1 MKNLQNN
8 FKQQILKNKMAMFKI
23 ALFFISLNLFIFL
36 PLQYKMIYLIIFV
49 LFIVPFFTY
58 VNFYL
63 FGKIHLEIF
72 LFSSI
77 SLSILSRLLQCSIFS
92 IVSGIVNIILVLMFF
107 MPEIFIFLY
116 NCIYIKFRKLNIFK

>member
-116 NCIYIKFRKLNIFK
+116 NCIYIKLRKLNIFK